1 VTHMY
6 LNCHARQKRLEDAMR
21 KAIADVNHPNT
32 EVKTSNRLG
41 QRPWILGL
49 VMERMDRVI

>member
-21 KAIADVNHPNT
+21 KAIAEVNHPNT

-41 QRPWILGL
+41 QRPWILGD
-49 VMERMDRVI
+49 VMETL